1 LEKKNCLA
9 PFIKYD
15 GQNVFFML
23 MVLILE
29 LSLPFFAGPAAHYSC
44 SSALPCGYNA
54 ILASLANTLGAH
66 LAGQPAE
73 RLLFRPLL

>member
-1 LEKKNCLA
+1 
-9 PFIKYD
+9 
-15 GQNVFFML
+15 
-23 MVLILE
+23 
-29 LSLPFFAGPAAHYSC
+29 LPFFAGPAAHYSC

-54 ILASLANTLGAH
+54 ILASLANTLSAH